1 MKLASAWEI
10 KVNPISFGVYAEILH
25 RTIWHY
31 LFYTNNLQYFWI
43 LFYTMNS
50 FWLFRGAA
58 NAWCWLVQ
66 IPRIRRIRRNRVH
79 WLVEQFGQQTISSNP
94 TSETGFVHYAM
105 HMLQNIWAIK
115 YVHQPINNLI
125 DTKFKAE
132 FEKKFYQPYWN

>member
-10 KVNPISFGVYAEILH
+10 KVNPISFGVYAETLH

-58 NAWCWLVQ
+58 NAWRWLVQ

-79 WLVEQFGQQTISSNP
+79 WLVEQFGQQKISPNP
-94 TSETGFVHYAM
+94 TSETGLVVNYHTR
-105 HMLQNIWAIK
+105 QNKCINAIK

-132 FEKKFYQPYWN
+132 FK